1 MRIYWW
7 RRFGDLAL
15 TDAWSSP
22 ILHQGLRRPCVT
34 LIFLVLLIGSNMG
47 WARPHPSSPL
57 PLLPS
62 LFSSSPPPG
71 GVREDEKK
79 GRGGGG
85 GGRRCGPQN
94 YAAAASRK
102 CCCLSSTLVVFESAF
117 LFVLLVSISERH
129 QGSAAKGAGQW
140 QSRAVVCLGVS
151 TSHGQC
157 GFTGSD
163 ALAILLLLMPGRPQF
178 STRALGVHVSP

>member
-1 MRIYWW
+1 MR
-7 RRFGDLAL
+7 
-15 TDAWSSP
+15 
-22 ILHQGLRRPCVT
+22 
-34 LIFLVLLIGSNMG
+34 
-47 WARPHPSSPL
+47 
-57 PLLPS
+57 
-62 LFSSSPPPG
+62 
-71 GVREDEKK
+71 KK
-79 GRGGGG
+79 GGEEGEGVVG
-85 GGRRCGPQN
+85 VPQN